1 MNSSISMFQNRCQ
14 QELGRLKRIPFF
26 FLFLILLL
34 IIDKGYGQHSYLEF
48 SSLPDLPPNVGRQ
61 LQPGLAGA
69 YSGVD
74 DDVLIVAGGANF
86 PTKLPWEGGKKQY
99 YDDIFFL
106 KKGKGSEYEWQIAI
120 TKIPFSAGYGGA
132 VSTGKG
138 LLCFGGNTLD
148 TCISESWF
156 IDYSPETDQ
165 IEIVPGPSL
174 PEPLTNFAFAKVD
187 NTVYVAGGISDFG
200 GASTNVFYSLS
211 LKGDGPE
218 DWKWE
223 KLSPWDGDS
232 RAFSVGAAQSNGLEN
247 CFYLFSGRNIDAKG
261 NWDVLF
267 DAHVFNPTTN
277 KWEIISDGI
286 DQNFK
291 VMAGTAFPVGASS
304 LIFTSGS
311 DGSLAQKEIKIKK
324 RIAQLEGQ
332 LENGQDV
339 SQTLELTNGQ
349 LSDHLNDHPGF
360 GNKLYEFNTIS
371 KAFYSVGELPQ
382 TGQVTTTAVQWG
394 KDIVIPSGEVRP
406 GVRTP
411 EILKIEINR
420 DAEHLAVLDVVVIA
434 LYFLILAWM
443 GYFFSKRQKN
453 TEDYFKGGGR
463 IPWWAAGLSI
473 FGTALSA
480 ITFMAVPA
488 KTFATDWSYF
498 MLNITIFLV
507 APLIVFGFIP
517 FFRKLNVT
525 TAYEFLESR
534 FNLTIRLLG
543 SLSFILFQ
551 IGRMG
556 VVMFLPSIALN
567 VVTGIDIFVCISLMG
582 IVSMVYTIYG
592 GIEAVIW
599 TDVVQVI
606 VLLGGAILSLVL
618 MINTID
624 GGVSGILE
632 VANANA
638 KFNIVDLDWS
648 LKRPTVWVML
658 LGGIFANITTYGTD
672 QTMVQRYL
680 TTKTQKE
687 AEKSVWTNAIL
698 TIPATLIFFFVGTTL
713 FAFFKNYPNELNP
726 TFENNDAIFPWYIV
740 SQLPAGVSGLM
751 IAAIFAAAMSS
762 LSSSMN
768 SAATA
773 YATDIHFRFGWNK
786 NLNELKLARR
796 ATLFIGIVGTLFA
809 FMMATMDVKSLWDEF
824 QKVLGLVIGGLGG
837 VFLLGIFTKKANSTG
852 VLIGIAVSIV
862 VQVLVAMY
870 EPVHLLMYSATGV
883 ISCFL
888 AGYIAS
894 LVFKQK

>member
-1 MNSSISMFQNRCQ
+1 
-14 QELGRLKRIPFF
+14 
-26 FLFLILLL
+26 
-34 IIDKGYGQHSYLEF
+34 
-48 SSLPDLPPNVGRQ
+48 
-61 LQPGLAGA
+61 
-69 YSGVD
+69 
-74 DDVLIVAGGANF
+74 
-86 PTKLPWEGGKKQY
+86 
-99 YDDIFFL
+99 
-106 KKGKGSEYEWQIAI
+106 
-120 TKIPFSAGYGGA
+120 
-132 VSTGKG
+132 
-138 LLCFGGNTLD
+138 
-148 TCISESWF
+148 
-156 IDYSPETDQ
+156 
-165 IEIVPGPSL
+165 
-174 PEPLTNFAFAKVD
+174 
-187 NTVYVAGGISDFG
+187 
-200 GASTNVFYSLS
+200 
-211 LKGDGPE
+211 
-218 DWKWE
+218 
-223 KLSPWDGDS
+223 
-232 RAFSVGAAQSNGLEN
+232 
-247 CFYLFSGRNIDAKG
+247 
-261 NWDVLF
+261 
-267 DAHVFNPTTN
+267 
-277 KWEIISDGI
+277 
-286 DQNFK
+286 
-291 VMAGTAFPVGASS
+291 MAGTAFPLGASS
-304 LIFTSGS
+304 IIFTSGS
-311 DGSLAQKEIKIKK
+311 DGILAKKEVDIKK
-324 RIAQLEGQ
+324 RIEQLKGRLAAGEDVGQQLE
-332 LENGQDV
+332 LAKM
-339 SQTLELTNGQ
+339 ELTN
-349 LSDHLNDHPGF
+349 HRNDHPGF
-360 GNKLYEFNTIS
+360 GNKIYGFNTIS
-371 KAFYSVGELPQ
+371 KEFYGVGELSQ
-382 TGQVTTTAVQWG
+382 TGQVTTTAVKWG
-394 KDIVIPSGEVRP
+394 EDIVVPSGEVRP

-411 EILKIEINR
+411 EILKITINR
-420 DAEHLAVLDVVVIA
+420 DAKHLAILDIVVIA

-443 GYFFSKRQKN
+443 GYFFSKRQKS

-480 ITFMAVPA
+480 ITFMAIPA

-498 MLNITIFLV
+498 MLNMTIFLM
-507 APLIVFGFIP
+507 APLIVFWFIP

-582 IVSMVYTIYG
+582 VVSMIYTIYG

-624 GGVSGILE
+624 GGVSGIFE
-632 VANANA
+632 MAKTNA
-638 KFNIVDLDWS
+638 KFNIIDLDWS

-687 AEKSVWTNAIL
+687 AQKSVWTNAIL

-740 SQLPAGVSGLM
+740 SQLPTGVSGLL

-768 SAATA
+768 SAATS

-796 ATLFIGIVGTLFA
+796 ATLVIGIVGTLFA

-852 VLIGIAVSIV
+852 VLIGIVVSIV
-862 VQVLVAMY
+862 VQVLVAIY
-870 EPVHLLMYSATGV
+870 EPVHLLMYAATGV

-888 AGYIAS
+888 VGYIAS
-894 LVFKQK
+894 LVFKDK